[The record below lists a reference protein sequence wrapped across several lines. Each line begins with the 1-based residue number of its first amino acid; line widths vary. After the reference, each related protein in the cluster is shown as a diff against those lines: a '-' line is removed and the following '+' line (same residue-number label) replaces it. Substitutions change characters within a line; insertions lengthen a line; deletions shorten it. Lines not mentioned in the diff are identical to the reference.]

1 MTWSLARRRRGR
13 RQGGGRKS
21 DAIGVNKHFVLCVF
35 VFRTLR
41 RLGNSVSVGRPRA
54 RRLSSMNWFRS
65 RIRSAAQLALFAL
78 ALQMIVSFGHMHR
91 DDLGLPPLADTDLTS
106 IASTTAPGSQAPAGQ
121 QHQPASDD
129 YCPICASIALLAS
142 WMPVLP
148 PGTCDARADP
158 PRSGAARVL
167 AKPAD
172 AILTFISSTR
182 STGRLSPIV
191 IGPKAACPRA

>member
-1 MTWSLARRRRGR
+1 MNMTWSLARRRRGR

-41 RLGNSVSVGRPRA
+41 RLGNSVGVGRPRA

-91 DDLGLPPLADTDLTS
+91 DDLGLPPLADTALTS

-148 PGTCDARADP
+148 PVLVTPEPIRRVRAPLASLQSPPTQFSLSFQARAP
-158 PRSGAARVL
+158 PVA
-167 AKPAD
+167 
-172 AILTFISSTR
+172 
-182 STGRLSPIV
+182 
-191 IGPKAACPRA
+191 